1 MDDVIIKI
9 LLWIHIEK
17 KNFIS
22 DIDILY
28 NRIEWKIIKCF
39 IYVWLLRV
47 ILIDHKTRKETIT
60 DIFEKINLNN
70 FNRGME
76 SFNKIIQDFGGSMEQ
91 LTSEL
96 NTSPKNNVKIWSDSS
111 NDESQKGK
119 NNLKKI
125 WGDKFEV

>member
-1 MDDVIIKI
+1 MRIK
-9 LLWIHIEK
+9 K
-17 KNFIS
+17 K
-22 DIDILY
+22 Y
-28 NRIEWKIIKCF
+28 TVKEWKKLKDIQEILCQKF
-39 IYVWLLRV
+39 DV

-111 NDESQKGK
+111 NDES
-119 NNLKKI
+119 
-125 WGDKFEV
+125 